1 MATNP
6 RYVPEFKVRIDD
18 EDIPAAMRA
27 SVTGVSYTDGSEG
40 ADQVEITLA
49 NPDLRWLDHALLK
62 LNNKLSLSLGYA
74 PGPLEEMFVGEITTR
89 QASFPSGGVP
99 TLSVRALDLTH
110 RLQRGTKERGFGPL
124 PDPLIVSLIA
134 VENGLKPSVDA
145 GAALLAVL
153 SVLFSR
159 PRFQAN
165 QTDFEFLTKIASD
178 VGVKMFVEGDTLS
191 FRLFQELTP
200 RLTLEWGRSLLDFS
214 PTRTNV
220 GEIAGVSIKIWLKEL
235 KLDFVVSVSW
245 DFDAERLNLQVVPG
259 IAESGT
265 EAVGKPKIKLVDHPI
280 SDPTD
285 IAPAVMKAL
294 GTLKERLNNLHTG
307 SGSTIGDTR
316 IRAGAMIGLDGVGE
330 FSGNYRVVSTTH
342 SLDTG
347 GYRTT
352 FQVRRE
358 IIPEIFL

>member
-1 MATNP
+1 MTASP
-6 RYVPEFKVRIDD
+6 RYAPEFKLWINR
-18 EDIPAAMRA
+18 EEIPAAMRA
-27 SVTGVSYTDGSEG
+27 SVTSVSYIDGSEG
-40 ADQVEITLA
+40 ADQVQINLA
-49 NPDLRWLDHALLK
+49 NPGLRWLDHPLLK
-62 LNNKLSLSLGYA
+62 LNNELALSLGYA
-74 PGPLEEMFVGEITTR
+74 TDGLEDMFVGEITTR
-89 QASFPSGGVP
+89 EASFPSGGVP
-99 TLSVRALDLTH
+99 TFTVRALDLTH

-124 PDPLIVSLIA
+124 PDPAIVSLIA
-134 VENGLKPSVDA
+134 VENGLKPMLDP
-145 GAALLAVL
+145 GAALSAVL
-153 SVLFSR
+153 SVLFHR

-165 QTDFEFLTKIASD
+165 QTDFDLLTKIATD
-178 VGVKMFVEGDTLS
+178 MGVKMFVEGDTLS
-191 FRLFQELTP
+191 FGLFQEVTP

-214 PTRTNV
+214 PTRTNI

-245 DFDAERLNLQVVPG
+245 DFDAERLNLQIVPG
-259 IAESGT
+259 MAESAT
-265 EAVGKPKIKLVDHPI
+265 EAIGQPKIKLLDHPI

-285 IAPAVMKAL
+285 IAPAVLKAL
-294 GTLKERLNNLHTG
+294 ATLKERLNNLHKG

-316 IRAGAMIGLDGVGE
+316 IRAGAMIELDGLGE

-352 FQVRRE
+352 FEVRKE